1 MLLPLFLNKA
11 QPRRRRRTS
20 TKIIASIIIAG
31 CVLQFYN
38 AAFDDHASSSNN
50 TIDYDHYVPSH
61 RFLLVENND
70 ADIDN
75 DNDSSSLMSRQLM
88 LGAVPPS
95 SSSSSASENLES
107 LQPQQDDGPTTTTT
121 TTNTILKGLYKGPRK
136 VTLRPRSQ
144 SEITTIKQRATRA
157 AQMRAMGVTSESELY
172 ASLSPELQSSIT
184 STSNAAGAS
193 IPYDRRV
200 NVTSYDIDSALL
212 AVRSFQREILFFVY
226 DSSTDDFVILHNLP
240 DCNWG
245 CKRTYLIAPVIA
257 YALRKNYPERF
268 QGSASG
274 DLVFLLSVGDMPR
287 VRRPCLFEKT
297 NNNGKE
303 NKNNDDKAEG
313 GGGSGSSSSSSSSY
327 CKSDKWAPILQFGSV
342 LSDTKYM
349 PSVIAMP
356 QSPRPHI
363 PCIAEFQKSGTVCQ
377 DLQPRV
383 MSSTTAAA
391 TETAQDQVVGQG
403 HEDNTQALRPLNT
416 MSAMGQ
422 HFQHGLVYGQMLGLV
437 NTPNYW
443 DNLIPQVIW
452 RGTDFMFLH
461 TLFPDMRSPNVE
473 TDIIP
478 YEETFD
484 VNVQDGEEFLK
495 YYESTWTSSSTTEKK
510 KNEEEES
517 VQQVPPPDG
526 VVRGAIRALWNMGQD
541 ELTPR
546 WRGVL
551 LTSEAELDARTSS
564 SSSTATTQ
572 EEEQLLPWVNIKFA
586 SYNVNGLKVS
596 ANENPEYQVLQ
607 NKYGISA
614 IGNSM
619 NMMEQA
625 RYKYHI
631 DLGGGGGTTWTG
643 VSFILS
649 FDLCLSLFSSSFKFL

>member
-38 AAFDDHASSSNN
+38 AAFDDHALSSSNN

-70 ADIDN
+70 
-75 DNDSSSLMSRQLM
+75 NDSSSLMSRQLM
-88 LGAVPPS
+88 LGVVPPS
-95 SSSSSASENLES
+95 SSSSSDSSLES
-107 LQPQQDDGPTTTTT
+107 LQPQQDDAPSTT

-193 IPYDRRV
+193 IPTDRRV

-240 DCNWG
+240 ECNWG

-297 NNNGKE
+297 NNN
-303 NKNNDDKAEG
+303 NDKAEG
-313 GGGSGSSSSSSSSY
+313 GGSSGSSSSSSY

-383 MSSTTAAA
+383 MSSTTTTTTTTE

-461 TLFPDMRSPNVE
+461 TLFPDMRSPNVK

-495 YYESTWTSSSTTEKK
+495 YYESTWTSSSTTEKKKMKKQKK

-564 SSSTATTQ
+564 SSSSSTATTQ

-586 SYNVNGLKVS
+586 SYNVNGLKV
-596 ANENPEYQVLQ
+596 AAHENPEYQVLQ

-649 FDLCLSLFSSSFKFL
+649 FDFVPFFVLFFIQISL